1 MGGEAGAGDVGAQRA
16 DGDEDDRPAV
26 DLCGRGGTVA
36 AAAGA
41 APGGRAQRQRQGGE
55 ERGGV
60 DGGGEAG
67 RAPQPAPPARG

>member
-16 DGDEDDRPAV
+16 DGEEDDRPAV
-26 DLCGRGGTVA
+26 DLRGRGVTA

-41 APGGRAQRQRQGGE
+41 APAGRDQRQGGE